1 MATPQVE
8 ALPGM
13 TPLGLPEETKVR
25 HGSCFDRG
33 SADSYYNRPRN
44 PHYFTGA
51 TYTSDKVTAEN
62 MTAEEI
68 AEYDAG
74 YDYNEQYG
82 DKKNWG

>member
-1 MATPQVE
+1 
-8 ALPGM
+8 M
-13 TPLGLPEETKVR
+13 TVNEPIAR

-33 SADSYYNRPRN
+33 SADSYYSRPRN
-44 PHYFTGA
+44 PHYYKGA
-51 TYTSDKVTAEN
+51 TYTSDKVTIEE

-82 DKKNWG
+82 DKKNWE